1 MRLAVKTFLV
11 ALLLVGAA
19 YLFVFPART
28 YLAQKHQIALQER
41 TISVLRTENTKLS
54 GEKKALQDSSTIEQL
69 ARQDYGLVKP
79 GQQAYMVLPPSYHP
93 VHHVVP
99 PVQKPRPWYAPLE
112 FWDHL

>member
-1 MRLAVKTFLV
+1 MRLAVKTFLA

-41 TISVLRTENTKLS
+41 TISVLRAENTKLS

-79 GQQAYMVLPPSYHP
+79 GQQAYMVLPPAYHP
-93 VHHVVP
+93 VRHVAAP
-99 PVQKPRPWYAPLE
+99 APKPRPWYAPLE